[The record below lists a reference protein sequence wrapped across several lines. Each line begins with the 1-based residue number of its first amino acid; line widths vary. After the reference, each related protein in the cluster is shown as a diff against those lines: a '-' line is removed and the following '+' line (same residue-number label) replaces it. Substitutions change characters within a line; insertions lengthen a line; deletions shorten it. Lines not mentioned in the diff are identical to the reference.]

1 MLRVTAMRP
10 RGFCAGVDRAIDIVD
25 QALELFTPPIYV
37 RKEIVHNRAVVDR
50 FRARGV
56 IFVESLDEVPAGHV
70 AIFSAHGVAPSVR
83 RKAEQRNLKVIDAT
97 CPLVTKVHMEVRR
110 FVKQG
115 YDIVL
120 IGHEGH
126 DEVLGTT
133 GEAPDRIH
141 LVGDVDEVRALDLP
155 QTEKIV
161 HLTQTTLSV
170 DETRDI
176 VAALKERFPTAIGP
190 PKDDICYATQNRQEA
205 VKTLVAQEAEVVL
218 VLGSESSSNSKRL
231 CEVAEE
237 RGARAYLIDGVSDI
251 DPTWLDGVGHVGV
264 TAGASAPEHL
274 VQEVLSWLRER
285 DATVEERELIR
296 EEVVFALPPELIAA
310 RRAARLRSDTP
321 P

>member
-1 MLRVTAMRP
+1 M
-10 RGFCAGVDRAIDIVD
+10 
-25 QALELFTPPIYV
+25 
-37 RKEIVHNRAVVDR
+37 
-50 FRARGV
+50 
-56 IFVESLDEVPAGHV
+56 
-70 AIFSAHGVAPSVR
+70 
-83 RKAEQRNLKVIDAT
+83 IDAT
-97 CPLVTKVHMEVRR
+97 CPLVTKVHLEVRR

-141 LVGDVDEVRALDLP
+141 LVGDVHEARTLELP

-161 HLTQTTLSV
+161 YLTQTTLSV

-176 VAALKERFPTAIGP
+176 VAALKERFPMIIGP

-205 VKTLVAQEAEVVL
+205 VKALVAQDAEVVL

-237 RGARAYLIDGVSDI
+237 LGARAYLIDAVVDI
-251 DPTWLDGVGHVGV
+251 DPGWLDGVEHVGV
-264 TAGASAPEHL
+264 TAGASAPEDL
-274 VQEVLSWLRER
+274 VQDVVAWLGQKG
-285 DATVEERELIR
+285 ATIEERELIR
-296 EEVVFALPPELIAA
+296 EEVEFALPPELQAA
-310 RRAARLRSDTP
+310 RRAAELRS
-321 P
+321 